1 MIGLGL
7 DARWIGLAGRLK
19 DSATWRASTFTTY
32 TKEAQA
38 NFFGKHCV
46 GETVCRT
53 LSSTP
58 RRYPSTEWP
67 VPSETRGR
75 SKSWI
80 ASKPP
85 PPGPARNK
93 RPSAP
98 DRFSCHICLQG
109 RQTICLSQCV
119 SIVSVQVIGFAD
131 RLAWRAP
138 AGQSVVQNSIQ
149 RRVLFPLLLFFPFHP
164 ASQPAHPPTMVTRL
178 AHANILAG
186 IMWWTQGG
194 GRGHVSFY
202 AYGSFLPYA
211 ISQQHVFFVYE
222 LVSVFL
228 GRDRTEEKMQD
239 GDDRVRLQPTAAFRR
254 PPILAALSVSL
265 FLFVISFPLV
275 AFGMSCHIFLSTV
288 HSTPPSPA

>member
-1 MIGLGL
+1 M
-7 DARWIGLAGRLK
+7 
-19 DSATWRASTFTTY
+19 Y

-38 NFFGKHCV
+38 RFVWQHCV

-80 ASKPP
+80 VSKPP
-85 PPGPARNK
+85 PPPDQPGK
-93 RPSAP
+93 RFSAPDP

-131 RLAWRAP
+131 RLAWRGP

-149 RRVLFPLLLFFPFHP
+149 RRVLFPLLSFFPFHP
-164 ASQPAHPPTMVTRL
+164 ASQPNP
-178 AHANILAG
+178 G
-186 IMWWTQGG
+186 KW
-194 GRGHVSFY
+194 
-202 AYGSFLPYA
+202 
-211 ISQQHVFFVYE
+211 
-222 LVSVFL
+222 
-228 GRDRTEEKMQD
+228 
-239 GDDRVRLQPTAAFRR
+239 
-254 PPILAALSVSL
+254 
-265 FLFVISFPLV
+265 
-275 AFGMSCHIFLSTV
+275 
-288 HSTPPSPA
+288 